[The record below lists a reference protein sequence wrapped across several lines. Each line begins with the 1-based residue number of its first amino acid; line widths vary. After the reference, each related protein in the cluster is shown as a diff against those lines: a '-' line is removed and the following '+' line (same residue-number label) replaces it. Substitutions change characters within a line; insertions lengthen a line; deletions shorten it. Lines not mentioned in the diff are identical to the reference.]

1 MTTEAQPAG
10 LPGLSRETA
19 AGAAWHLDLPDE
31 AATVS
36 LAADIASLL
45 KPGDLVTL
53 SGELG
58 SGKTTFARALI
69 RALAGDPE
77 LEVPSPTF
85 TLLQVYDS
93 AQRDGARF
101 PIVHADLFRIKEPSE
116 LAELGWDEASE
127 GALVI
132 VEWPERAGADL
143 GGDRL
148 DIAFH
153 TDGAKPAGYRLGAVT
168 GIGAFGRRLTLSRA
182 VRSILE
188 DAGFLDAE
196 RTFMMGDASTRAY
209 ERLVKPDGTRAIL
222 MISPARPD
230 GPPIR
235 FGKPYSAIAHLAED
249 IRPFI
254 AIDGVLR
261 GQGLSAPAILAHN
274 AATGLA
280 IIEDLGAE
288 LLYDENGIIPERYAA
303 AVAVRARLLGALHGE
318 AAPSSVP
325 DGDDGTYAVP
335 PYDVEALTIEVELLP
350 EWYAPHVAKVMVS
363 SGAKAGFAAQWREL
377 FADVLAAPPT
387 LVLRDYHSP
396 NLLWLPGR
404 EGLARVGVIDF
415 QDAVL
420 GHPAY
425 DVASL
430 LQDARLT
437 VPADQELR
445 LLGLYAKLRREA
457 DPAFDVA
464 AFARAYAILGAQRA
478 TKILGIF
485 ARLDKRDR
493 KPQYLVHLP
502 RLQTYLRKNLAHP
515 ALAGIK
521 SWVEQNVPSIL
532 ATPS

>member
-1 MTTEAQPAG
+1 MTVDAVQG
-10 LPGLSRETA
+10 SRPS
-19 AGAAWHLDLPDE
+19 AAWHVDLQGE
-31 AATVS
+31 GATAS

-45 KPGDLVTL
+45 QPGDLVTL

-69 RALAGDPE
+69 RALTGDPD

-93 AQRDGARF
+93 VIKDGARF

-116 LAELGWDEASE
+116 LAELGWDEAAE

-132 VEWPERAGADL
+132 VEWPERAGGGLA
-143 GGDRL
+143 GDRL

-153 TDGAKPAGYRLGAVT
+153 MDAEKAPDYRLGAVT
-168 GIGAFGRRLTLSRA
+168 GVGAFGQRLTLSRA
-182 VRSILE
+182 VRGIL
-188 DAGFLDAE
+188 DTADFLDAE

-209 ERLVKPDGTRAIL
+209 ERLLKPDGTRAIL
-222 MISPARPD
+222 MISPPRPD

-249 IRPFI
+249 IRPYL
-254 AIDGVLR
+254 AIDGALR
-261 GQGLSAPAILAHN
+261 GLGITAPEIYAHN
-274 AATGLA
+274 ADTGLA

-288 LLYDENGIIPERYAA
+288 ALVHDDGIIPERYAE
-303 AVAVRARLLGALHGE
+303 AVAVLARLHAQ
-318 AAPSSVP
+318 APPASVP
-325 DGDDGTYAVP
+325 DGDGGDYAIP
-335 PYDVEALTIEVELLP
+335 PYDMEALSIEVELLA

-363 SGAKAGFAAQWREL
+363 SGAKAGFVGLWREL
-377 FADVLAAPPT
+377 FADVVAVAPT
-387 LVLRDYHSP
+387 LTLRDYHSP
-396 NLLWLPGR
+396 NLLWLSQR

-430 LQDARLT
+430 LQDARVT
-437 VPADQELR
+437 VPGDVELR
-445 LLGLYAKLRREA
+445 LLGHYALLRRRQ
-457 DPAFDVA
+457 DPQFDMA
-464 AFARAYAILGAQRA
+464 AFAKAYAILGAQRA

-502 RLQTYLRKNLAHP
+502 RLQAYLRKNLAHP

-532 ATPS
+532 AVPS

>member
-1 MTTEAQPAG
+1 MTSEAQAAG
-10 LPGLSRETA
+10 PSDLSDGTA
-19 AGAAWHLDLPDE
+19 VGAAWHLDLPDE
-31 AATVS
+31 AATAS

-53 SGELG
+53 SGDLG

-101 PIVHADLFRIKEPSE
+101 PIVHADLFRIKDPSE

-153 TDGAKPAGYRLGAVT
+153 TDPAKPSGYRLGAVT
-168 GIGAFGRRLTLSRA
+168 GIGAFGRRLTLSRS
-182 VRSILE
+182 VRAILE
-188 DAGFLDAE
+188 EANFLDAE

-209 ERLVKPDGTRAIL
+209 ERLLKPDGTRAIL

-230 GPPIR
+230 GPAIR

-254 AIDGVLR
+254 AVDGALR
-261 GQGLSAPAILAHN
+261 GRGLSAPMILAHD
-274 AATGLA
+274 ASTGLA
-280 IIEDLGAE
+280 IIEDLGSE
-288 LLYDENGIIPERYAA
+288 LLYDDDGIIPERYAE
-303 AVAVRARLLGALHGE
+303 AVAVLAHLHGE
-318 AAPSSVP
+318 AAPLSVP
-325 DGDDGTYAVP
+325 DGDGGSYDVP
-335 PYDVEALTIEVELLP
+335 PYDVEALLIEVELLP

-377 FADVLAAPPT
+377 FADVIAAPPT

-396 NLLWLPGR
+396 NLLWLPER

-445 LLGLYAKLRREA
+445 LLGLYAKLRRDR
-457 DPAFDVA
+457 DPTFDVA

-532 ATPS
+532 ATSS

>member
-1 MTTEAQPAG
+1 MTLDAVQDDRP
-10 LPGLSRETA
+10 S
-19 AGAAWHLDLPDE
+19 AAWHVDLVDE
-31 AATVS
+31 SATIS

-45 KPGDLVTL
+45 QPGDLVTL

-69 RALAGDPE
+69 RALTGDPE

-93 AQRDGARF
+93 VIRDGARF
-101 PIVHADLFRIKEPSE
+101 PIVHADLFRIKESSE

-132 VEWPERAGADL
+132 VEWPERAGGGL
-143 GGDRL
+143 SGDRL

-153 TDGAKPAGYRLGAVT
+153 MDSEKPPEYRLGAVT
-168 GIGAFGRRLTLSRA
+168 GIGAFGHRLTLSRA
-182 VRSILE
+182 VRSIL
-188 DAGFLDAE
+188 AQGGYLDAE

-209 ERLVKPDGTRAIL
+209 ERLQKPDGTKAIL
-222 MISPARPD
+222 MISPPRPD

-249 IRPFI
+249 IRPYL
-254 AIDGVLR
+254 AIDGGLR
-261 GQGLSAPAILAHN
+261 ALGLSAPEIYAHN
-274 AATGLA
+274 STTGLA
-280 IIEDLGAE
+280 IIEDLGTEVLFDDA
-288 LLYDENGIIPERYAA
+288 GIIQERYAE
-303 AVAVRARLLGALHGE
+303 AVAVLAKLH
-318 AAPSSVP
+318 AAPPPATLP
-325 DGDDGTYAVP
+325 DGDGGTYEVP
-335 PYDVEALTIEVELLP
+335 PYDIEALTIEVELLP
-350 EWYAPHVAKVMVS
+350 EWYAPHTAKVMVS
-363 SGAKAGFAAQWREL
+363 SGAKSGFTTLWREL
-377 FADVLAAPPT
+377 FADILAAPPALT
-387 LVLRDYHSP
+387 LRDYHSP
-396 NLLWLPGR
+396 NLLWLPER
-404 EGLARVGVIDF
+404 QGLARVGVIDF

-437 VPADQELR
+437 VPGDLELR
-445 LLGLYAKLRREA
+445 LLGHYARLRREQ
-457 DPAFDVA
+457 DPRFDMA
-464 AFARAYAILGAQRA
+464 AFAKAYAILGAQRA

-502 RLQTYLRKNLAHP
+502 RLQKYLRKNLAHP
-515 ALAGIK
+515 ALAGVK

-532 ATPS
+532 AAPS

>member
-1 MTTEAQPAG
+1 MTIDAVQDDRP
-10 LPGLSRETA
+10 S
-19 AGAAWHLDLPDE
+19 AAWHVDLVDE
-31 AATVS
+31 SATNS

-45 KPGDLVTL
+45 QPGDLVTL

-69 RALAGDPE
+69 RALTGDPA

-93 AQRDGARF
+93 VIKDGAKF

-132 VEWPERAGADL
+132 VEWPERAGGGL
-143 GGDRL
+143 SGDRL

-153 TDGAKPAGYRLGAVT
+153 MDSEKPPEYRLGAVT
-168 GIGAFGRRLTLSRA
+168 GIGAFGQRLTLSRA
-182 VRSILE
+182 VRGIL
-188 DAGFLDAE
+188 DQGGYLDAE

-209 ERLVKPDGTRAIL
+209 ERLRKPDGTQAIL
-222 MISPARPD
+222 MISPPRPD

-249 IRPFI
+249 IRPFL
-254 AIDGVLR
+254 AIDAGLR
-261 GQGLSAPAILAHN
+261 TLGLSAPAIYAHN
-274 AATGLA
+274 SSTGLA
-280 IIEDLGAE
+280 IIEDLGTE
-288 LLYDENGIIPERYAA
+288 VLYDDNGIIQDRYVE
-303 AVAVRARLLGALHGE
+303 AVAVLARLH
-318 AAPSSVP
+318 AAPPPATLP
-325 DGDDGTYAVP
+325 DGDGGAYEVP
-335 PYDVEALTIEVELLP
+335 PYDIEALSIEVELLP
-350 EWYAPHVAKVMVS
+350 EWYAPHIAKVMGS
-363 SGAKAGFAAQWREL
+363 SGAKSGFTALWREL
-377 FADVLAAPPT
+377 FADVLAAPPVLT
-387 LVLRDYHSP
+387 LRDYHSP
-396 NLLWLPGR
+396 NLLWLPDR
-404 EGLARVGVIDF
+404 RGLARVGVIDF

-437 VPADQELR
+437 VPGDLELR
-445 LLGLYAKLRREA
+445 LLGHYARLRREQ
-457 DPAFDVA
+457 DPRFDMA
-464 AFARAYAILGAQRA
+464 AFAKAYAILGAQRA

-515 ALAGIK
+515 ALAGVK